1 MAEPAE
7 RAGANRLAGET
18 SPYLLQHAGNP
29 VDWYPWG
36 PEALELA
43 RAQDRPILLSVGY
56 AACHWCHVMAHESF
70 EDAHTAKLMNEHFVC
85 VKVDR
90 EERPDLDAIYM
101 TAVQAMTGQ
110 GGWPM
115 TVFLTPEGEPFFAGM
130 YFPKH
135 DRPGMPAFEKVLL
148 AVAGA
153 WRDQRDKARTQARQ
167 VAEHLSLQTG
177 ALKSAAG
184 GLDEAVL
191 RQALEGIQGAFDPE
205 WGGFGGAPKFPQPMT
220 LEFLLR
226 CHLRAWQRGSG
237 GLESGARATASGR
250 EAEPSGSPPVDRGSG
265 GLESGAPATA
275 SGREAEPSGSP
286 PVEAALEMAQV
297 TLDRMAAGGIFDQL
311 GGGFHRYST
320 DRRWLVPH
328 FEKMLYDNAQLVRL
342 YARAWQ
348 VTGADRYRQ
357 VAVATADYLLRE
369 LRHPQGGFFSSQD
382 ADSEGE
388 EGKFF
393 VWSYQEL
400 VEVAGEPVA
409 RFLGALPEGNW
420 EGSNV
425 LWTPLPAKAAAER
438 AGVGVEEL
446 ERALP
451 GARAALFER
460 REGRVRPATDDKVL
474 AAWNGLAIGALAE
487 AGRVLPEPRYVDAAV
502 AAAEFVLGT
511 MRTPRL
517 RRAWRDGRLGGPGY
531 LDDYACMAEACLT
544 LYETTFEPR
553 WLREATSLA
562 DELLGLFS
570 DPDGGFYQTGADAE
584 PLVVRPREL
593 FDNAVP
599 AGSSVAA
606 EVLLRLGRLLGN
618 ERYEQAA
625 MGALAVVQGLF
636 ARAPTGFGY
645 ALSAADFA
653 LSPVREV
660 AIVGE
665 AGSADTGALL
675 AEVRRRYRPNQVVAL
690 GPPDGGEAAAAVP
703 LLADRPL
710 VDGRATAYV
719 CEHFACRQPVTD
731 AEALARQLGEA
742 R

>member
-36 PEALELA
+36 PEALQLA
-43 RAQDRPILLSVGY
+43 RAQDRPILLSIGY

-70 EDAHTAKLMNEHFVC
+70 EDPHTAELMNEHFVC

-115 TVFLTPEGEPFFAGM
+115 TVFLTPEGEPFFAGT

-135 DRPGMPAFEKVLL
+135 DRPGMPAFENVLL

-153 WRDQRDKARTQARQ
+153 WRDQRDKARSQGRQ
-167 VAEHLSLQTG
+167 VAEHLSLQTS
-177 ALKSAAG
+177 ALKSAGG

-191 RQALEGIQGAFDPE
+191 RQALEGIKEAFDPE

-226 CHLRAWQRGSG
+226 CHLRGWQG
-237 GLESGARATASGR
+237 
-250 EAEPSGSPPVDRGSG
+250 
-265 GLESGAPATA
+265 
-275 SGREAEPSGSP
+275 
-286 PVEAALEMAQV
+286 ALEMARV

-348 VTGADRYRQ
+348 VTGADRHRQ

-420 EGSNV
+420 EGGNV
-425 LWTPLPAKAAAER
+425 LWTPLPAKAAAEA

-487 AGRVLPEPRYVDAAV
+487 AGRVLPEPRYVAAAV
-502 AAAEFVLGT
+502 AAAEFVLST

-606 EVLLRLGRLLGN
+606 EVLLRLGRLLGG

-653 LSPVREV
+653 LSQVREV
-660 AIVGE
+660 AIIG
-665 AGSADTGALL
+665 APGAPDTGALL
-675 AEVRRRYRPNQVVAL
+675 AEVRRHYRPNQVIAL

-710 VDGRATAYV
+710 VEGRATAYV

-731 AEALARQLGEA
+731 AEALAGQLGEP